1 MSKIF
6 ESIKQK
12 MNEVESDVAKFYEGN
27 NAAGARVRK
36 AMQDLKSMAQ
46 ELRQDVLE
54 VKNSRKTSK

>member
-1 MSKIF
+1 
-6 ESIKQK
+6 
-12 MNEVESDVAKFYEGN
+12 
-27 NAAGARVRK
+27 VRK